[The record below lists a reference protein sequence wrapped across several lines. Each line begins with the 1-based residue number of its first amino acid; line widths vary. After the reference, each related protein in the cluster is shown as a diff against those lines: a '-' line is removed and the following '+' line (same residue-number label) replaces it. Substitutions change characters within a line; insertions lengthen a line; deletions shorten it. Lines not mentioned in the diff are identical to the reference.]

1 LQNKPDRAHDSLFH
15 FNKILM
21 TNDAPSGQGKVSA
34 IPLDK
39 LERGKCGLVV
49 KVAADSDDAKRLMA
63 MGVCTGRII
72 KLEQLGDPMI
82 LQVVGSKL
90 GVSRRLGET
99 VSVTPCDEETCSE
112 SGNR

>member
-1 LQNKPDRAHDSLFH
+1 MAN
-15 FNKILM
+15 I
-21 TNDAPSGQGKVSA
+21 APAFEGKDSA

-39 LERGKCGLVV
+39 LEPGKCGLVV

-72 KLEQLGDPMI
+72 KLELRGDPMI

-99 VSVTPCDEETCSE
+99 VSVTPCDKETFSE